1 MEYEKHFKA
10 GMGTESV
17 APFLRSFIQ
26 MVRPNRILEIGA
38 GYTTPFLLEAL
49 NKNNKIMDE
58 GNLMEGW
65 GLQDKKYV
73 EWHKE
78 HYNPKLV
85 VVDDMSL
92 GKFKKDFNIDSK
104 YIEFVQGDFKD
115 KSQELFE
122 KYGEFDFVWFDC
134 GGPKEYDTFMREYWD
149 ICSEYVIFHFTY
161 YQGKPTTTL
170 KVIMQHISGNEQLSG
185 TSNVQRMDF
194 IEPHKERQG
203 SITMFKKIKER
214 KRS

>member
-1 MEYEKHFKA
+1 MKPKNNMEYEEYFRA

-26 MVRPNRILEIGA
+26 MVRPQRILEIGA
-38 GYTTPFLLEAL
+38 GYTSLFLLDGLE
-49 NKNNKIMDE
+49 NNKTIIDE
-58 GNLMEGW
+58 GNL
-65 GLQDKKYV
+65 DKKYV
-73 EWHKE
+73 EWHKK
-78 HYNPKLV
+78 HYDPKLV
-85 VVDDMSL
+85 IVDDMSL
-92 GKFKKDFNIDSK
+92 GEFKKDFNIDSK

-134 GGPKEYDTFMREYWD
+134 GGPEEYDTFMREYWD

-161 YQGKPTTTL
+161 HQGKPNML
-170 KVIMQHISGNEQLSG
+170 LGVLMQHITGHEQLMG
-185 TSNVQRMDF
+185 GSNVHRMDI

-203 SITMFKKIKER
+203 SITMFKKIKEQR
-214 KRS
+214 RS

>member
-17 APFLRSFIQ
+17 APFLRSLIR
-26 MVRPNRILEIGA
+26 MVRPNRILEVGA
-38 GYTTPFLLEAL
+38 GYTTPFLLEGLEL
-49 NKNNKIMDE
+49 NNEIINE
-58 GNLMEGW
+58 GNLD
-65 GLQDKKYV
+65 QKYV
-73 EWHKE
+73 EWHKK
-78 HYNPKLV
+78 HYDPKLV

-104 YIEFVQGDFKD
+104 YIEFVQGDFKG

-134 GGPKEYDTFMREYWD
+134 GGAEEYDVFMREYWD
-149 ICSEYVIFHFTY
+149 ICSEYVIFHYTY
-161 YQGKPTTTL
+161 YQGKPTMNL
-170 KVIMQHISGNEQLSG
+170 GMVMQHITGHEQLSG
-185 TSNVQRMDF
+185 ASNVQRMDF
-194 IEPHKERQG
+194 IDPHKVGQG

-214 KRS
+214 MRS

>member
-1 MEYEKHFKA
+1 MEYKEYFRA

-26 MVRPNRILEIGA
+26 MVRPNRILEVGA
-38 GYTTPFLLEAL
+38 GYTTPFLLEGLEL
-49 NKNNKIMDE
+49 NNEIINE
-58 GNLMEGW
+58 GNLD
-65 GLQDKKYV
+65 QKYV
-73 EWHKE
+73 EWHKK
-78 HYNPKLV
+78 HYDPKLV

-134 GGPKEYDTFMREYWD
+134 GGPKEYGTFMREYWD
-149 ICSEYVIFHFTY
+149 ICSEYVIFHYTY
-161 YQGKPTTTL
+161 HQGKPVASL
-170 KVIMQHISGNEQLSG
+170 GVLMQHITGHEQLMGS
-185 TSNVQRMDF
+185 SNVHRMDI
-194 IEPHKERQG
+194 IEPHKVRQG
-203 SITMFKKIKER
+203 SITMFKKIKEQ
-214 KRS
+214 KRL